1 MEKESNVMKKV
12 AVRKKAAGV
21 RKDGLTKQQEKVL
34 IAGGK
39 ERLYREIADAFDN
52 IVDSAYY
59 LGQIVLLGRSEF
71 GTKEFDSGFR
81 AMGVLLVT
89 IESCVRVAKGKL
101 DPRLVLLS
109 GNNGV
114 YTAVAKHDLK
124 TQKDLLDNGVRVR
137 EYTEDGKETHRLVR
151 LENLSDAQKEYC
163 IDGKYGFR
171 TLEEQDRYFA
181 VRRKVFEFAP
191 DTNKERQPFET
202 SADFAERQTR
212 LARLEKQRADEAA
225 KAAIEAIMPE
235 PEPVDTPAWEIRGGQ
250 LYFLD
255 DSVGYDALAMMDLSR
270 KLLEEAQKAS

>member
-1 MEKESNVMKKV
+1 MKKESNVMKK
-12 AVRKKAAGV
+12 AAAKKKAAGV

-34 IAGGK
+34 LAGGK

-81 AMGVLLVT
+81 EMGVLLVT
-89 IESCVRVAKGKL
+89 IESCVQVAKGNL
-101 DPRLVLLS
+101 DPRLVLLT

-124 TQKDLLDNGVRVR
+124 TQKELLDKGVLVR

-163 IDGKYGFR
+163 IDGKRGFR

-212 LARLEKQRADEAA
+212 LAQLEKQRADEAA
-225 KAAIEAIMPE
+225 KAAIEAIAPE
-235 PEPVDTPAWEIRGGQ
+235 PEPADTPAWEIRDGQ

-255 DSVGYDALAMMDLSR
+255 DSIGYDALAMMDLSR
-270 KLLEEAQKAS
+270 KLMEVAQKAS